1 MDMDT
6 KTYLQQIERLDRKIQ
21 NKFSE
26 IAQLKTM
33 ATSIT
38 VAQKDVNVQTSS
50 DKDRMGSAVAKIV
63 DLETEANGMI
73 CEFIEKRDV
82 IIQQIEKIQDTK
94 MYDILINRYVL
105 KKDLVRISVEMGY
118 SFKQVCRIHGNALKE
133 FEKMY
138 GELYLESA

>member
-1 MDMDT
+1 MDT

-63 DLETEANGMI
+63 DLEKEANEMI

-82 IIQQIEKIQDTK
+82 IIQQIEKIQDTN

-138 GELYLESA
+138 GDLYLKSA